1 MTTISRSRIQLATRP
16 TVWVLTAVIFLTAST
31 ARAGDPDS
39 SRIPGY
45 IDGSAFADLADEGSK
60 IVEVNIAA
68 PLLKALSRAAPSK
81 DGEDV
86 GELLRQLQSI
96 SAVIV
101 ELDKNPARI
110 ERAAKLVR
118 EMENRLKRE
127 RWERLARVRDKDQKV
142 GVFVRNDDK
151 VIDGL
156 VVLVLDEDEGQ
167 VVFANIA
174 GVIDLARIGKLGEK
188 LNVPGLDALKE
199 GETGT
204 SKEKPHKKDVKKS
217 QEDPEP

>member
-156 VVLVLDEDEGQ
+156 VVLVLDQDEGK

>member
-1 MTTISRSRIQLATRP
+1 MTTITRPRIHLATRP
-16 TVWVLTAVIFLTAST
+16 AAWVLVGLIFLAMPT
-31 ARAGDPDS
+31 ARAGDSDS
-39 SRIPGY
+39 SRIPGF

-60 IVEVNIAA
+60 IVEVNITA
-68 PLLKALSRAAPSK
+68 PLLKALSRAAPSEE
-81 DGEDV
+81 GEDA
-86 GELLRQLQSI
+86 GEMLRQLQSI

-101 ELDKNPARI
+101 DLDKNPARI
-110 ERAAKLVR
+110 DRAAKLVR
-118 EMENRLKRE
+118 EMESRLKRE
-127 RWERLARVRDKDQKV
+127 GWERLARVREKDQKV
-142 GVFVRNDDK
+142 GVFVRNDEK

-156 VVLVLDEDEGQ
+156 VVLVLDQDEGQ

-188 LNVPGLDALKE
+188 LKVPGLDALEE

-217 QEDPEP
+217 QEDPAP